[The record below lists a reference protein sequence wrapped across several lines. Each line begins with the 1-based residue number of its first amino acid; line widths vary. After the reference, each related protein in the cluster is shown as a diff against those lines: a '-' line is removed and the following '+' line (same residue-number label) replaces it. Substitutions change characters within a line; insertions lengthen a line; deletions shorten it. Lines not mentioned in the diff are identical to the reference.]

1 MENIFL
7 LITIIKKSESEE
19 FIDFFLERH
28 AHPIYSTLCEGS
40 TRESK
45 LKTFGLE
52 KNEKILMESLVTE
65 SKMRELIYDLT
76 HTKQLYLPDRG
87 IAMAIPLSS
96 IASRKVLESINS
108 ENVCDENSKKKGI
121 NERTNTM
128 ELIVAICAKGHTN
141 EIMTVAREAGATG
154 GTIVKAKGTAKAGTD
169 KFFGMAISDEKE
181 LVYIVSQKETKSGIM
196 KAIASYTYDESAH
209 PVVFSL
215 PITETAGF
223 RFSVEE

>member
-7 LITIIKKSESEE
+7 LITIVKKSESEA
-19 FIDFFLERH
+19 FLDFFLSKR

-52 KNEKILMESLVTE
+52 KSEKVLMESIVTE
-65 SKMRELIYDLT
+65 SKMRELIYGLAHDMRI
-76 HTKQLYLPDRG
+76 YLPDRG
-87 IAMAIPLSS
+87 ISVAVPLSA
-96 IASRKVLESINS
+96 IASRRVLDNVIS
-108 ENVCDENSKKKGI
+108 ECVCDEDAKKKEVS
-121 NERTNTM
+121 ERTNTM

-141 EIMTVAREAGATG
+141 EIMTAAREAGATG
-154 GTIVKAKGTAKAGTD
+154 GTIIKAKGTAKAGTD

-181 LVYIVSQKETKSGIM
+181 IVYIVSHKDTKSAIM

-209 PVVFSL
+209 PVVYAL

-223 RFSVEE
+223 RFSDGE

>member
-7 LITIIKKSESEE
+7 LTTIVKKSEAEA
-19 FIDFFLERH
+19 FIDFFNQKH
-28 AHPIYSTLCEGS
+28 THPIYSTLCEGS

-52 KNEKILMESLVTE
+52 KSEKVLMQSIVTE
-65 SKMRELIYDLT
+65 SKMRELIYGLAHDM
-76 HTKQLYLPDRG
+76 QIYLPDRG
-87 IAMAIPLSS
+87 ISVSIPLSA
-96 IASRKVLESINS
+96 IASRQVLDNIICECI
-108 ENVCDENSKKKGI
+108 CDEGATKKNI

-128 ELIVAICAKGHTN
+128 ELIVSICAKGHTN
-141 EIMTVAREAGATG
+141 EIMAAAREAGATG

-181 LVYIVSQKETKSGIM
+181 IIYIVSHKDAKSNIM
-196 KAIASYTYDESAH
+196 KAIASFTYDEGAH
-209 PVVFSL
+209 PVVFAL

-223 RFSVEE
+223 RFSDGE